1 MRRPSTN
8 ASTPAPS
15 SGDAGPYGKV
25 PSSEPVASHRS
36 KPIPTTVLPSLA
48 GHETCDANNKQNDQ
62 SEKTSRPRLKPT
74 IARRPITRSRNRA
87 AETPTETPVEPPLA
101 RPAAPKLPRLS
112 QGTGHIK
119 TYYNNANDVFKTL
132 NMSDPQTEIDFISAF
147 IKGIADSKIG
157 NKLLTELQQR
167 HPSRSRKDGRIEVL
181 CEWDDVPEG
190 LRKAG
195 LLSPSKEPS
204 RRNHRVLG
212 DLSDLGF

>member
-1 MRRPSTN
+1 MRGPSAN

-25 PSSEPVASHRS
+25 PSSGPVASHHS
-36 KPIPTTVLPSLA
+36 KPMPTTVLPSSA
-48 GHETCDANNKQNDQ
+48 DHETCDANNKQNGQ
-62 SEKTSRPRLKPT
+62 SQKTSRPRSKPT
-74 IARRPITRSRNRA
+74 IARRPVTRSQNRA
-87 AETPTETPVEPPLA
+87 TETPTETPVEPPLA

-132 NMSDPQTEIDFISAF
+132 NMSDPKMEIDFISAF

-157 NKLLTELQQR
+157 NKLLTELQQL

-181 CEWDDVPEG
+181 CDWDDVPEG
-190 LRKAG
+190 LRRAG

-204 RRNHRVLG
+204 RRKHRVLG